1 LPVPEFREESV
12 KAFYWVDVSFFILYN
27 YTLLKQFHGGEAIK
41 ISVIIPVFKEEDR
54 IKITI
59 ASLVKMK
66 GDHPVEIIVVD
77 GDSSGS
83 TIRCIHEP
91 TAILMTTGKG
101 RAIQMNKGAAK
112 AAGDILLFLHADT
125 ILPEKAFDK
134 IKAVMGTGKYV
145 AGAFN
150 YNIES
155 RNLFLRFIYYTSYL
169 RSKISRITYGDQ
181 GIFIRK
187 DYFEKIGG
195 YPEIPIMEE
204 VELMK
209 KIKKNKDKI
218 YILKDGVKTS
228 ARRYEEEGIIY
239 GWLRNH
245 RMRIL
250 YFFGF
255 SPERLVKYYPDTRRK
270 KQNKRGL
277 VLFLKYP
284 QIGTIKTRL
293 AKRIGDTLTLQLYEC
308 FIWDML
314 DKLTSLPYDLHIF
327 AAPPDKVTAM
337 CQWLGRDLPVHG
349 QEGRDLGE
357 RMKQTFD
364 KMFQLGYESCV
375 LIGSDFP
382 DLPGSVLTDAFEGL
396 KTAEAVIASADD
408 GGYYLIGFQHL
419 HFCES
424 VFQNVAWS
432 TDRVFQQT
440 MDIFKHEKIR
450 VKTLRKWWDVDDLD
464 ELKDFMDRN
473 MKSEYRNSRT
483 MRFLLQHKEEIFKA
497 NS

>member
-1 LPVPEFREESV
+1 M
-12 KAFYWVDVSFFILYN
+12 
-27 YTLLKQFHGGEAIK
+27 
-41 ISVIIPVFKEEDR
+41 IIPVFKEENC
-54 IKITI
+54 INATI
-59 ASLVKMK
+59 GSLVKMK
-66 GDHPVEIIVVD
+66 GNHSVEIIVVD
-77 GDSSGS
+77 GDPGGS
-83 TIRCIHEP
+83 TIQCINEP
-91 TAILMTTGKG
+91 NVILMTTEKG

-112 AAGDILLFLHADT
+112 ASGDILLFLHADT
-125 ILPEKAFDK
+125 ILPEKGFDK
-134 IKAVMGTGKYV
+134 IKSVMETGKHA

-150 YNIES
+150 YDINS

-209 KIKKNKDKI
+209 KIKKNKEKI

-250 YFFGF
+250 YFFGV
-255 SPERLVKYYPDTRRK
+255 SPERLVKYYPDIRGK
-270 KQNKRGL
+270 KQNKCGF

-284 QIGTIKTRL
+284 QKGKIKTRL
-293 AKRIGDTLTLQLYEC
+293 ANIIGDTFTLQLYEC
-308 FIWDML
+308 FIRDML

-327 AAPPDKVTAM
+327 VAPSDKVTAM
-337 CQWLGRDLPVHG
+337 CQWLGRDLPVHA

-357 RMKQTFD
+357 RMKQTFG
-364 KMFQLGYESCV
+364 KMFQMGYESCV
-375 LIGSDFP
+375 LMGSDFP
-382 DLPGSVLTDAFEGL
+382 DLPGSVLIDAFEGL
-396 KTAEAVIASADD
+396 KTAEAVIAPAAD
-408 GGYYLIGFQHL
+408 GGYYLMGFQHP

-440 MDIFKHEKIR
+440 MDIFKQEKIR
-450 VKTLRKWWDVDDLD
+450 VKILRKWWDVDDLD
-464 ELKDFMDRN
+464 ELKEFMERN
-473 MKSEYRNSRT
+473 INSEFRNSRT
-483 MRFLLQHKEEIFKA
+483 MKFLIEHKQDIF
-497 NS
+497 

>member
-1 LPVPEFREESV
+1 
-12 KAFYWVDVSFFILYN
+12 
-27 YTLLKQFHGGEAIK
+27 
-41 ISVIIPVFKEEDR
+41 VFKEEDR
-54 IKITI
+54 INSTI
-59 ASLVKMK
+59 GSLVKIK
-66 GDHPVEIIVVD
+66 GNHSVEIIVVD
-77 GDSSGS
+77 GDHRGS
-83 TIRCIHEP
+83 TIQCVKEP
-91 TAILMTTGKG
+91 TVITMKAKKG
-101 RAIQMNKGAAK
+101 RAIQMNKGSAN

-125 ILPEKAFDK
+125 ILPEKGFDK
-134 IKAVMGTGKYV
+134 IISVMKTGKYA

-150 YNIES
+150 YDIES

-209 KIKKNKDKI
+209 KVKKNKDKI

-245 RMRIL
+245 RVRIL
-250 YFFGF
+250 YFFGV
-255 SPERLVKYYPDTRRK
+255 SPELLLKYYPDARQK
-270 KQNKRGL
+270 KQIKCGL

-284 QIGTIKTRL
+284 QKGKIKTRL

-308 FIWDML
+308 FIRDML
-314 DKLTSLPYDLHIF
+314 DKLISLPYDLRIF
-327 AAPPDKVTAM
+327 VAPPDKVTAM
-337 CQWLGRDLPVHG
+337 CQWLDRDLPVHG

-364 KMFQLGYESCV
+364 KMFQMGYEACV

-382 DLPGSVLTDAFEGL
+382 DLPVSVLSDAFEGL
-396 KTAEAVIASADD
+396 KTAGAVIAPAAD

-419 HFCES
+419 HFRES

-432 TDRVFQQT
+432 TDRVFRQT
-440 MDIFKHEKIR
+440 MDIIKQEKIR
-450 VKTLRKWWDVDDLD
+450 VKTLREWWDMDDLN
-464 ELKDFMDRN
+464 ELKDFMERN
-473 MKSEYRNSRT
+473 MKSESRKSRT
-483 MRFLLQHKEEIFKA
+483 MKFLLQHKEEIFKP
-497 NS
+497 SS

>member
-1 LPVPEFREESV
+1 V
-12 KAFYWVDVSFFILYN
+12 
-27 YTLLKQFHGGEAIK
+27 TK
-41 ISVIIPVFKEEDR
+41 ISVIIPVFREEDR
-54 IKITI
+54 INATI
-59 ASLVKMK
+59 GALVKMK
-66 GDHPVEIIVVD
+66 GDHSVEIIVVD
-77 GDSSGS
+77 GDPNGS
-83 TIRCIHEP
+83 TIQCINHP
-91 TAILMTTGKG
+91 TVITMTALKG

-112 AAGDILLFLHADT
+112 AGGDILLFLHADT
-125 ILPEKAFDK
+125 TLPEKGFDK
-134 IKAVMGTGKYV
+134 IIAVMETGKYV

-150 YNIES
+150 YNIET
-155 RNLFLRFIYYTSYL
+155 RNLFLRFNYYTSYL
-169 RSKISRITYGDQ
+169 RSKISRIVYGDQ

-218 YILKDGVKTS
+218 YILKERVKTS

-250 YFFGF
+250 YFFGVP
-255 SPERLVKYYPDTRRK
+255 PERLVKHYPDTRKK
-270 KQNKRGL
+270 KQNKCGL
-277 VLFLKYP
+277 GLFLKYP
-284 QIGTIKTRL
+284 QKGTIKTRL
-293 AKRIGDTLTLQLYEC
+293 AKRIGDNLTLRLYEC
-308 FIWDML
+308 FIRDML

-327 AAPPDKVTAM
+327 VAPPDKVMAL
-337 CQWLGRDLPVHG
+337 CQWLGSDLPVHA

-364 KMFQLGYESCV
+364 KMFQMGYESCV
-375 LIGSDFP
+375 LMGSDFP
-382 DLPGSVLTDAFEGL
+382 DLPGSVITDAFEGL

-408 GGYYLIGFQHL
+408 GGYYLIGFQRL

-440 MDIFKHEKIR
+440 MDIFKQEKIR
-450 VKTLRKWWDVDDLD
+450 VKILRKWWDVDDFD
-464 ELKDFMDRN
+464 ELKNFMERN
-473 MKSEYRNSRT
+473 INSEFKNSRT
-483 MRFLLQHKEEIFKA
+483 MKFLLQHKEEIFKT

>member
-1 LPVPEFREESV
+1 M
-12 KAFYWVDVSFFILYN
+12 KNA
-27 YTLLKQFHGGEAIK
+27 AIK

-54 IKITI
+54 INDTI
-59 ASLVKMK
+59 ASLLKMK
-66 GDHPVEIIVVD
+66 GNHSVEIIVVD
-77 GDSSGS
+77 GGPCGS
-83 TIRCIHEP
+83 TIQCIMEP
-91 TAILMTTGKG
+91 TVILMTAEKG
-101 RAIQMNKGAAK
+101 RAKQMNKGAAK

-125 ILPEKAFDK
+125 ILPEKGFDK
-134 IKAVMGTGKYV
+134 IISVMDTGKYV

-150 YNIES
+150 YDIES

-250 YFFGF
+250 YFFGV
-255 SPERLVKYYPDTRRK
+255 SPGRLVKYYPDTRRK
-270 KQNKRGL
+270 KQNKCGL

-284 QIGTIKTRL
+284 QKGTIKTRL

-308 FIWDML
+308 FIRDML
-314 DKLTSLPYDLHIF
+314 DKLTPLLFDLHVF
-327 AAPPDKVTAM
+327 VAPPDKATAM
-337 CQWLGRDLPVHG
+337 CQWLGRNLPVHA
-349 QEGRDLGE
+349 QEGSDLGE

-364 KMFQLGYESCV
+364 KMFQMGYDSCV

-382 DLPGSVLTDAFEGL
+382 DLPASVLTDAFEGL
-396 KTAEAVIASADD
+396 KTAEAVIAPAAD
-408 GGYYLIGFQHL
+408 GGYYLIGFQHF
-419 HFCES
+419 HFCEV
-424 VFQNVAWS
+424 VFQNVAWG

-440 MDIFKHEKIR
+440 MDIFKQEKIR
-450 VKTLRKWWDVDDLD
+450 VKPLRKWWDVDDFT
-464 ELKDFMDRN
+464 ELENFMERN
-473 MKSEYRNSRT
+473 MNGKSGNSRT
-483 MRFLLQHKEEIFKA
+483 MRFLLQHKEEIFKT

>member
-1 LPVPEFREESV
+1 M
-12 KAFYWVDVSFFILYN
+12 FILYN
-27 YTLLKQFHGGEAIK
+27 YTLLKQFHGGDAIK

-54 IKITI
+54 INAAID
-59 ASLVKMK
+59 SLVKMK

-77 GDSSGS
+77 GAPDGS
-83 TIRCIHEP
+83 TIQCIKEP
-91 TAILMTTGKG
+91 TVITMTAGKG
-101 RAIQMNKGAAK
+101 RAVQMNKGAAK

-125 ILPEKAFDK
+125 TLPEKGFDK
-134 IKAVMGTGKYV
+134 IKAVMETGKYA

-150 YNIES
+150 YDIDS

-181 GIFIRK
+181 GIFIGK

-218 YILKDGVKTS
+218 FILKDGVKTS

-245 RMRIL
+245 RLRIL
-250 YFFGF
+250 YFFGV
-255 SPERLVKYYPDTRRK
+255 SPQRLVKYYPDTRRK
-270 KQNKRGL
+270 KQSKCGL

-284 QIGTIKTRL
+284 QKGMIKTRL
-293 AKRIGDTLTLQLYEC
+293 AKSIGDTLTLRLYEC
-308 FIWDML
+308 FIRDML
-314 DKLTSLPYDLHIF
+314 DKLISLPYDLHIF
-327 AAPPDKVTAM
+327 VAPADKVTAM
-337 CQWLGRDLPVHG
+337 NQWLGRDLPVHG
-349 QEGRDLGE
+349 QEGGDLGE
-357 RMKQTFD
+357 RMKQTFE

-375 LIGSDFP
+375 LMGSDCP
-382 DLPGSVLTDAFEGL
+382 DLPGSVLSDAFEGL
-396 KTAEAVIASADD
+396 KTAEAVIAPAVD
-408 GGYYLIGFQHL
+408 GGYYLIGFRQP

-424 VFQNVAWS
+424 VFQNMAWS
-432 TDRVFQQT
+432 TDRVFQRT
-440 MDIFKHEKIR
+440 MEIFNQEKIS
-450 VKTLRKWWDVDDLD
+450 VKILQEWWDVDDLD
-464 ELKDFMDRN
+464 ELKEFMDRN
-473 MKSEYRNSRT
+473 TKRESRKSRT
-483 MRFLLQHKEEIFKA
+483 MRFLLQHKGEIFKT

>member
-1 LPVPEFREESV
+1 MNS
-12 KAFYWVDVSFFILYN
+12 A
-27 YTLLKQFHGGEAIK
+27 AIK

-54 IKITI
+54 INATI
-59 ASLVKMK
+59 DSLVKMK
-66 GDHPVEIIVVD
+66 GNHSVEIIVVD
-77 GDSSGS
+77 GDPSGT
-83 TIRCIHEP
+83 TIQCINEP
-91 TAILMTTGKG
+91 TVITMMAEKA
-101 RAIQMNKGAAK
+101 RAAQMNKGAAK

-125 ILPEKAFDK
+125 TLPENGFDK
-134 IKAVMGTGKYV
+134 IISVMETGKYA

-150 YNIES
+150 YDIDS

-169 RSKISRITYGDQ
+169 RSKISRIAYGDQ
-181 GIFIRK
+181 GIFILK

-250 YFFGF
+250 YFFGV

-270 KQNKRGL
+270 KQNKGGL

-284 QIGTIKTRL
+284 QKGTIKTRL
-293 AKRIGDTLTLQLYEC
+293 AKSIGDTLTLQLYEC
-308 FIWDML
+308 FIQDML
-314 DKLTSLPYDLHIF
+314 DKVIALPFDLHIF
-327 AAPPDKVTAM
+327 VAPPDKVTAM
-337 CQWLGRDLPVHG
+337 NQWLDRDLPVHPQG
-349 QEGRDLGE
+349 DRDLGE
-357 RMKQTFD
+357 RMKQTFG

-382 DLPGSVLTDAFEGL
+382 DLPGSVLTDAFAGL
-396 KTAEAVIASADD
+396 KTAGAVIAPAAD
-408 GGYYLIGFQHL
+408 GGYYLIGFRHL

-432 TDRVFQQT
+432 TDRVFRQT
-440 MDIFKHEKIR
+440 MDIFKQEKIR
-450 VKTLRKWWDVDDLD
+450 VKILRKWWDVDDLS

-473 MKSEYRNSRT
+473 MKSESKNSRT
-483 MRFLLQHKEEIFKA
+483 MGFLLQHKKEIFKT

>member
-1 LPVPEFREESV
+1 M
-12 KAFYWVDVSFFILYN
+12 FIQYN
-27 YTLLKQFHGGEAIK
+27 YTLLKQFNGGDAIK
-41 ISVIIPVFKEEDR
+41 ISVIIPVFREEDR
-54 IKITI
+54 INATI
-59 ASLVKMK
+59 GSLVKMK
-66 GDHPVEIIVVD
+66 GNHSVEIIVVD
-77 GDSSGS
+77 GDHCGS
-83 TIRCIHEP
+83 TIQCINEP
-91 TAILMTTGKG
+91 TVIRITAEKG
-101 RAIQMNKGAAK
+101 RAIQMNTGAAK

-125 ILPEKAFDK
+125 ILPEKGFDK
-134 IKAVMGTGKYV
+134 IKAVMETGKYA

-150 YNIES
+150 YDIES

-195 YPEIPIMEE
+195 YPEIPIMED

-218 YILKDGVKTS
+218 CVLKEGVKTS
-228 ARRYEEEGIIY
+228 ARRYEEEGIIH
-239 GWLRNH
+239 GWMRNH

-250 YFFGF
+250 YFFGI

-270 KQNKRGL
+270 KQNECGL

-284 QIGTIKTRL
+284 QKGTIKTRL
-293 AKRIGDTLTLQLYEC
+293 AKVIGDSFALQLYER
-308 FIWDML
+308 FIRDML

-337 CQWLGRDLPVHG
+337 CQWLGRDLPVHA

-357 RMKQTFD
+357 RMKRTFG
-364 KMFQLGYESCV
+364 KMFQLGYKSCV
-375 LIGSDFP
+375 LMGSDFP
-382 DLPGSVLTDAFEGL
+382 DLPGSVLSDAFEGL
-396 KTAEAVIASADD
+396 KTAGAVIAPAVD
-408 GGYYLIGFQHL
+408 GGYYLIGFQRL

-440 MDIFKHEKIR
+440 MEIFKQEKVQ
-450 VKTLRKWWDVDDLD
+450 VKILQKWWDVDDLD
-464 ELKDFMDRN
+464 ELKEFMERN
-473 MKSEYRNSRT
+473 KNSESRNSRT
-483 MRFLLQHKEEIFKA
+483 MRFLLQHQEKIFKV

>member
-1 LPVPEFREESV
+1 M
-12 KAFYWVDVSFFILYN
+12 FILYN
-27 YTLLKQFHGGEAIK
+27 YTLLKQFYGGYAIK

-54 IKITI
+54 INTTI
-59 ASLVKMK
+59 GSLVEMK
-66 GDHPVEIIVVD
+66 GNHSVEIIVVD
-77 GDSSGS
+77 GDPCGS
-83 TIRCIHEP
+83 TIQCIKEP
-91 TAILMTTGKG
+91 TVIPMTAEKG
-101 RAIQMNKGAAK
+101 RAVQMNKGASK

-125 ILPEKAFDK
+125 ILPKKAFDK
-134 IKAVMGTGKYV
+134 IKSVMETGKYV
-145 AGAFN
+145 GGAFN
-150 YNIES
+150 YDIDS

-181 GIFIRK
+181 AIFIRE
-187 DYFEKIGG
+187 DYFKKIGG
-195 YPEIPIMEE
+195 YPGIPIMEE

-250 YFFGF
+250 YFFGV
-255 SPERLVKYYPDTRRK
+255 SPGRLVKYYHDTRRK
-270 KQNKRGL
+270 KQNKCGL

-284 QIGTIKTRL
+284 QKGTIKTRL
-293 AKRIGDTLTLQLYEC
+293 AKVIGDSFALQLYEC
-308 FIWDML
+308 FIRDML
-314 DKLTSLPYDLHIF
+314 EKLTPLPYDLHIF
-327 AAPPDKVTAM
+327 VAPSDKVTAM

-396 KTAEAVIASADD
+396 KTAEAVIAPAAD

-419 HFCES
+419 YFCGA

-432 TDRVFQQT
+432 KDRVFQQT
-440 MDIFKHEKIR
+440 MDIFKQEKVR
-450 VKTLRKWWDVDDLD
+450 VKTLRKWWDVDDLN
-464 ELKDFMDRN
+464 ELENFMERN
-473 MKSEYRNSRT
+473 MKSESRKSRT
-483 MRFLLQHKEEIFKA
+483 MRFLLQHKEEIFKT